1 MKRKRHARHDQALK
15 EQENSSSTK
24 SFRSNITGKLQTL
37 LNGFV
42 SELQSI
48 SEDKRQ
54 NVALLFSPQYKEVNG
69 TNDSSA
75 VKSALP
81 SLANS
86 PDSTK
91 VLQNFIDSAK
101 SRISGLLNNNQEN
114 QISGGNNLLKKF
126 QSSVQ
131 PKTKSLSIDPL
142 EIQINLKFQS
152 LLFKAFDTKKSN
164 HVNEKQEIAT
174 SESIIT
180 EKDWQDLSRMLQDFS
195 ESARRKLHTSLT
207 RERNSQLLNG
217 TASVQNSPVKRSRLS
232 LVSQRIGQN
241 KELQKSS
248 VNQRNSSS
256 PVGSDSSKL
265 TKKNAKLLKM
275 DSSSESTDNSS
286 SPRNPFDE
294 GCMLLLSDAEK
305 CPKYIDLQF
314 SSDSDLDEPEDN
326 EPPNSHMQNSESEDE
341 VIVLGEKSKTYQ
353 EVTLEEC
360 KERKRKY

>member
-114 QISGGNNLLKKF
+114 Q
-126 QSSVQ
+126 
-131 PKTKSLSIDPL
+131 
-142 EIQINLKFQS
+142 
-152 LLFKAFDTKKSN
+152 
-164 HVNEKQEIAT
+164 
-174 SESIIT
+174 
-180 EKDWQDLSRMLQDFS
+180 
-195 ESARRKLHTSLT
+195 
-207 RERNSQLLNG
+207 
-217 TASVQNSPVKRSRLS
+217 
-232 LVSQRIGQN
+232 
-241 KELQKSS
+241 
-248 VNQRNSSS
+248 
-256 PVGSDSSKL
+256 
-265 TKKNAKLLKM
+265 
-275 DSSSESTDNSS
+275 
-286 SPRNPFDE
+286 
-294 GCMLLLSDAEK
+294 
-305 CPKYIDLQF
+305 
-314 SSDSDLDEPEDN
+314 
-326 EPPNSHMQNSESEDE
+326 
-341 VIVLGEKSKTYQ
+341 
-353 EVTLEEC
+353 C